1 MIKMLTLAKYSPEAL
16 KGMVENPMSRAEAVL
31 KVFEGAG
38 VKIHSIDFCMGDWDV
53 VLMAEAETMDQY
65 TAVILT
71 VVSSGAIEDWK
82 TYPLISDKEFTQ
94 GMKTANKLVTASAY
108 KKPN

>member
-1 MIKMLTLAKYSPEAL
+1 MIKMLTLAKYTPEAL

-94 GMKTANKLVTASAY
+94 GMKIANKLVTASAY

>member
-1 MIKMLTLAKYSPEAL
+1 MIKILTLAKYSAEAL
-16 KGMVENPMSRAEAVL
+16 KGMVDNPMSRSDAVS
-31 KVFEGAG
+31 KVFDGAG

-53 VLMAEAETMDQY
+53 VLIAEAETMDQY

-71 VVSSGAIEDWK
+71 IVSSGAIEDLK
-82 TYPLISDKEFTQ
+82 TYPLISDKEFTE
-94 GMKTANKLVTASAY
+94 GMKTANKLVTGSAY